1 MSSNIKVDK
10 VILPNKALSNVELLD
25 AAKKI
30 KIPGFRGV
38 FVRDNLPRKPG
49 KVECGILNLDD
60 TAGTGTHWVAWYKR
74 DKEKFYFDSY
84 GIQPPRELVE
94 YLKDHIL
101 YNTERLQPKDQVF
114 CGHLCLYVLKQLTLG
129 RRLQK
134 IVNDLH

>member
-1 MSSNIKVDK
+1 MNISVCNVVLRNKPLSNI
-10 VILPNKALSNVELLD
+10 ELLD
-25 AAKKI
+25 AVKKI
-30 KIPGFRGV
+30 EIPGFRGV
-38 FVRDNLPRKPG
+38 FVRDNLLSKPW
-49 KVECGILNLDD
+49 KDECGILNLDD
-60 TAGTGTHWVAWYKR
+60 TAGTGTHWVAWYKK

-94 YLKDHIL
+94 YLKDPIL

-114 CGHLCLYVLKQLTLG
+114 CGHLCLFVLKQLTLG